1 MLSRSAGRRLGFQ
14 ARARCYLAQQAGLGL
29 ASEMLSRSAGR
40 AWLSERDGIS
50 LRQAGVEPDVI
61 SLSFAKP
68 GLASEMACRSTGGS
82 HVPFVLSTQSATLSA
97 RFGTLFVTCRLTG
110 SLPQDVV
117 TRLRQETDFVKVQ
130 LAKLGDDAL
139 RAEELYA
146 EYRRAFGRFDR
157 ALDRAD
163 IGPTWLK
170 EEAIARLMVD
180 ALHHRDG
187 KQYELIAFCIM
198 LNHLHIV
205 FTPLQAE
212 SGEPV
217 ALETIMHSYKRYT
230 AQQAN
235 KVLQREGEFWQHESY
250 DHVARNADELERIVA
265 YVADNPVK
273 AGLVRAK
280 GCVAVDLREGAVERD
295 DISLSRARLGLASEM
310 ASRFTS
316 HLATLRR
323 PSLRSYAD
331 LLLAYQVALVGSGDA
346 GPGGQGAATTSSTV
360 RRCGC
365 WPVRCRSAMSSC
377 CARARRRSS
386 RLAWWPATINTCRN
400 STM

>member
-1 MLSRSAGRRLGFQ
+1 MYRSYYRRNLPHYQ
-14 ARARCYLAQQAGLGL
+14 
-29 ASEMLSRSAGR
+29 
-40 AWLSERDGIS
+40 
-50 LRQAGVEPDVI
+50 PD
-61 SLSFAKP
+61 S
-68 GLASEMACRSTGGS
+68 
-82 HVPFVLSTQSATLSA
+82 
-97 RFGTLFVTCRLTG
+97 GTLFVTCRRHRLIATG
-110 SLPQDVV
+110 RRHPPAAGDRLSLRCNWRSWAM
-117 TRLRQETDFVKVQ
+117 TLC
-130 LAKLGDDAL
+130 A
-139 RAEELYA
+139 AEELYA

-157 ALDRAD
+157 ALDRARHWSYLVE
-163 IGPTWLK
+163 GRSNCQ
-170 EEAIARLMVD
+170 AHGRCIAPSQT
-180 ALHHRDG
+180 ASNN
-187 KQYELIAFCIM
+187 ELIAFCIM

-316 HLATLRR
+316 IWQLSAGVTCAATPTCCWPTRWR
-323 PSLRSYAD
+323 WWG
-331 LLLAYQVALVGSGDA
+331 QGDA
-346 GPGGQGAATTSSTV
+346 GPWRAGRSDGVSTAGP
-360 RRCGC
+360 CGC
-365 WPVRCRSAMSSC
+365 LRPV
-377 CARARRRSS
+377 
-386 RLAWWPATINTCRN
+386 
-400 STM
+400 